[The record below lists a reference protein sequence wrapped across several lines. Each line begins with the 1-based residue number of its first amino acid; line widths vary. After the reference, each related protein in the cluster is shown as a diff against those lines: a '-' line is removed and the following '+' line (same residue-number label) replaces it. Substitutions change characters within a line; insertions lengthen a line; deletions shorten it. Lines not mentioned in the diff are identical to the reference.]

1 MPADVFVC
9 DKGSAVLG
17 FCLFGA
23 SFLDMLQA
31 KVTLQGERQL
41 RKYLPK
47 IGLQA
52 GLARMLS

>member
-1 MPADVFVC
+1 MFVC

-23 SFLDMLQA
+23 SFLDMMQA

-52 GLARMLS
+52 GLERILS